1 MAHTYNT
8 ITVDS
13 RSYVRVPQIR
23 PVGDKED
30 QLTWANLNTLGLTTW
45 EKLGNSGKVHWC
57 DWYYGDAY
65 TDSYNSLT
73 KGDNTYNTVTK

>member
-30 QLTWANLNTLGLTTW
+30 QLTWNVINTSWDTWIELLGY
-45 EKLGNSGKVHWC
+45 GKVRWV

-65 TDSYNSLT
+65 TDSYNLLT
-73 KGDNTYNTVTK
+73 KGDNTYSEVTK